1 MTSFFGNLLGGL
13 LKLVFDIISNIGTE
27 SEFFSYYGLAIVLTT
42 IIFRLILLPI
52 GIQQSR
58 STRKM
63 QELQPKIQEIQ
74 KKYKNDPQTQQ
85 AKMMQLYKENN
96 YNPASSCII
105 LLIQFPIL
113 LAFFSVLRDPV
124 RFVFKDP
131 SVYEA
136 INKGFLWLPN
146 LEQPDPYI
154 WGLPL
159 IAALTTFLQSKVMS
173 LNVESNP
180 QTESTQRVMN
190 LFLPVMI
197 FLAARSFASGVS
209 LYWVV
214 SNLFQIVQ
222 QLIINRS
229 LGKIKEET
237 R

>member
-1 MTSFFGNLLGGL
+1 M
-13 LKLVFDIISNIGTE
+13 KLVFDIISNIGTE

-96 YNPASSCII
+96 YNPASSCLI
-105 LLIQFPIL
+105 LLIQFPIII
-113 LAFFSVLRDPV
+113 AFFSVLRDPV

-131 SVYEA
+131 SIYNA
-136 INKGFLWLPN
+136 INKGFLWIPN

-159 IAALTTFLQSKVMS
+159 LAALTTFLQSKIMS

-180 QTESTQRVMN
+180 QTESTQRMMN
-190 LFLPVMI
+190 LFLPLMI
-197 FLAARSFASGVS
+197 FWAARSFASGIS

-214 SNLFQIVQ
+214 GNLFQIVQ
-222 QLIINRS
+222 QLVINRS

>member
-180 QTESTQRVMN
+180 QTESTQRMMN

>member
-159 IAALTTFLQSKVMS
+159 IAALTTCLQSKVMS

>member
-96 YNPASSCII
+96 YNPASSCLI